1 MWAKPFWKSLN
12 ARGAHQGNARPA
24 QEQLIVS
31 VRRLRSS
38 DDRSGFRSGQVDLD
52 RFFVRFAGQNQFRH
66 HVGTTYVGVSE
77 VDLIN
82 RVGEGL
88 RHDGKRSAD
97 SSKENWRDDFA
108 CVTRDGASI
117 YLSERAQG
125 QSETWVWIGVEDVA
139 ALHDEYCQSGAVRV
153 QQPTNFPWA
162 RCPPHA
168 LAPVLG

>member
-1 MWAKPFWKSLN
+1 
-12 ARGAHQGNARPA
+12 ARPPPFTPFG
-24 QEQLIVS
+24 
-31 VRRLRSS
+31 RGGRLSYS
-38 DDRSGFRSGQVDLD
+38 DDASGS
-52 RFFVRFAGQNQFRH
+52 
-66 HVGTTYVGVSE
+66 GTTAG
-77 VDLIN
+77 
-82 RVGEGL
+82 
-88 RHDGKRSAD
+88 RSAD

-117 YLSERAQG
+117 YLSERALG
-125 QSETWVWIGVEDVA
+125 QSETWLWIGVEDVA